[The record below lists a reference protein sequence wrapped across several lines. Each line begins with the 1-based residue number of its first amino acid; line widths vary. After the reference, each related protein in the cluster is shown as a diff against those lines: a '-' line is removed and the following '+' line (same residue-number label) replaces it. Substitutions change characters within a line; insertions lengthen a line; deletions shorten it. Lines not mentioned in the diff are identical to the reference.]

1 MLRSRDRR
9 IVVIAILIFLV
20 TQSLIFASIPRGGTH
35 QAATFIVK
43 NGTGLVAIAERLK
56 DEGFI
61 NSTYLFLA
69 CSLLYRGKLMAGEYA
84 FTRDMSILDILGK
97 MARGDRN
104 IYTLRILEGHNLFNV
119 ADTMARAQVMKADDF
134 LALAREKTVLAN
146 LGIAAD
152 SLEGYL
158 APDTYYYSKEFE
170 VDKLLERI
178 AQRTLKI
185 FAAEDVRKRMAELN
199 LDVHKVLTLASMIE
213 KEAKMKEEKSLIS
226 AVFHNRLKKGMSLD
240 CDPTVIYGTR
250 MFDSP
255 IRKSDLTTYTPYN
268 TYTFRGLPKG
278 PICNPDKA
286 SIMAALYPAAVDHL
300 FFVSRNDGTHVFSR
314 DMGEH
319 NRSVALY
326 QRAKSKKNHK

>member
-1 MLRSRDRR
+1 MLRSRDKR
-9 IVVIAILIFLV
+9 IVVIAILILLV
-20 TQSLIFASIPRGGTH
+20 TQSLIFASIPRGGSH
-35 QAATFIVK
+35 EQANFLVR
-43 NGTGLVAIAERLK
+43 NGTGLVTIAEKLK

-61 NSTYLFLA
+61 NSSYLFLA
-69 CSLLYRGKLMAGEYA
+69 CSLLYRGKLIAGEYA
-84 FTRDMSILDILGK
+84 LKRDMSILEILGK
-97 MARGDRN
+97 MARGERN
-104 IYTLRILEGHNLFNV
+104 IYVLRILEGHNLFNV
-119 ADTMARAQVMKADDF
+119 ADTMARAQVMEAERF
-134 LALAREKTVLAN
+134 LALAREKTILTN
-146 LGIAAD
+146 LGIEAD

-158 APDTYYYSKEFE
+158 APDTYYYSKEIE
-170 VDKLLERI
+170 IDKLLEKI

-185 FAAEDVRKRMAELN
+185 FAAEDIRKRMAELS

-213 KEAKMKEEKSLIS
+213 KEAKMKDEKPLIS
-226 AVFHNRLKKGMSLD
+226 AVFHNRLKKGMPLD

-255 IRKSDLTTYTPYN
+255 IRKSDLVTYTPYN

-286 SIMAALYPAAVDHL
+286 SIVAALYPAPVDHL